1 MKSTINKQ
9 QGLSLIELMIAVVLG
24 LMILS
29 SLGYILVGSHGTYRS
44 HSASAHVMDTGRNAM
59 NFIAYNIRVAGR
71 TEITPLATDKRTEMP
86 AGSVPITG
94 TDGVGDG
101 DPDTLIVNY
110 QLFSILNDGNIVD
123 CNGNGDAIAK
133 SNILAANG
141 STLGQYGTVQ
151 NTINLNGTDLRCTGN
166 GSATAQP
173 VAEGIEDLQFLYG
186 VDTSGDDA
194 VDSWLTAS
202 NVSNW
207 SQVVA
212 VQVCMMVRS
221 IEDGVLDAAQTLTN
235 CLGKSVTENDRRL
248 RRVFTSVF
256 VMRNRVNILPQ

>member
-71 TEITPLATDKRTEMP
+71 AEITPLATDKRTEMP

-101 DPDTLIVNY
+101 DPDTLVVNY
-110 QLFSILNDGNIVD
+110 QLSTLNGGSIED
-123 CNGNGDAIAK
+123 CNGNGAAIAK

-166 GSATAQP
+166 GAVTPQP

-186 VDTSGDDA
+186 VDTSGNDA

-235 CLGKSVTENDRRL
+235 CLGKSVTANDRRL